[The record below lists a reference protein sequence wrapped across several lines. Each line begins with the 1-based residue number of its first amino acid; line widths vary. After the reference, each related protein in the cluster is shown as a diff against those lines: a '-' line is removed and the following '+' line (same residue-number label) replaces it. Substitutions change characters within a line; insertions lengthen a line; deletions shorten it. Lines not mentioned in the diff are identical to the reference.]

1 TIRDSAL
8 RPLTQGRG
16 GVEIPVAASHRR
28 QTTPKPP
35 QIPQGALSAGQQREH
50 PALGAAGD
58 GGSRLSASGRTV

>member
-1 TIRDSAL
+1 M
-8 RPLTQGRG
+8 
-16 GVEIPVAASHRR
+16 EIPVAASHRR